1 MKKVFREQPEK
12 KRLLAEL
19 ARIGARRSVER
30 KDKNRE
36 WHLLSNLVGRESNRC
51 DQAYVLVAIYNAR
64 VIEEL
69 RIDPWAGVEKD
80 ALDERASL
88 LFQVDSN
95 DDHGDGLGLDS
106 DGTESP
112 YSLLVPEDEEELLYY
127 ISNLADSV
135 EDSGSKT
142 HRSREA
148 VGRQSDPSK
157 DELVKI
163 YLKRRHL
170 DRNDDESLRP
180 YSTRE
185 LAAVIGKHPASM
197 RMLISPRTV
206 GRRLSEIFC
215 DPRTGRDRPWK
226 EVYKEACKSG
236 TVEVFLKGVG
246 ELNSF
251 GTVDSRTLD
260 EMNSTSRRGE
270 DD

>member
-1 MKKVFREQPEK
+1 
-12 KRLLAEL
+12 
-19 ARIGARRSVER
+19 
-30 KDKNRE
+30 
-36 WHLLSNLVGRESNRC
+36 
-51 DQAYVLVAIYNAR
+51 
-64 VIEEL
+64 
-69 RIDPWAGVEKD
+69 
-80 ALDERASL
+80 
-88 LFQVDSN
+88 
-95 DDHGDGLGLDS
+95 
-106 DGTESP
+106 
-112 YSLLVPEDEEELLYY
+112 
-127 ISNLADSV
+127 
-135 EDSGSKT
+135 
-142 HRSREA
+142 
-148 VGRQSDPSK
+148 
-157 DELVKI
+157 
-163 YLKRRHL
+163 LKRRHL